1 MSSSTEEIAS
11 QWSEQMQRGYLKLAT
26 LFMLTKGPLHGYRM
40 IELIKEWTLGA
51 ITPTAGGIYP
61 TLRELEDMGL
71 VRGAWIPE
79 EKKKVYHITNR
90 GRAVF
95 RGAAERHFEFVR
107 SIRDWFLRR
116 LVELKIVKEVEL
128 PSAIEPAVA
137 VLLLDEK
144 ASIEERIKALEK
156 LKSQLRHQAILLNK
170 MALHLTE
177 RIEELKYQE
186 NGRTNTEL

>member
-40 IELIKEWTLGA
+40 IELIKDWTLGA

-79 EKKKVYHITNR
+79 EKKKST
-90 GRAVF
+90 
-95 RGAAERHFEFVR
+95 
-107 SIRDWFLRR
+107 
-116 LVELKIVKEVEL
+116 
-128 PSAIEPAVA
+128 
-137 VLLLDEK
+137 
-144 ASIEERIKALEK
+144 
-156 LKSQLRHQAILLNK
+156 
-170 MALHLTE
+170 T
-177 RIEELKYQE
+177 
-186 NGRTNTEL
+186 

>member
-1 MSSSTEEIAS
+1 M
-11 QWSEQMQRGYLKLAT
+11 
-26 LFMLTKGPLHGYRM
+26 
-40 IELIKEWTLGA
+40 
-51 ITPTAGGIYP
+51 
-61 TLRELEDMGL
+61 
-71 VRGAWIPE
+71 
-79 EKKKVYHITNR
+79 
-90 GRAVF
+90 F

-128 PSAIEPAVA
+128 PSAIEPAVE

-170 MALHLTE
+170 MTLHLTE

-186 NGRTNTEL
+186 NGRTNTGL